1 MIGNDVTRN
10 NRSRLWLSVFR
21 GKMVAGKNQI
31 VVDLYRF
38 YGEGAAQPPRQT
50 SRRAHDLGKFLNLS
64 DADAAFDTVWRG

>member
-1 MIGNDVTRN
+1 
-10 NRSRLWLSVFR
+10 
-21 GKMVAGKNQI
+21 MVAGKNQI